1 MFLSTA
7 LVGEAAGLNEMED
20 GIWRVCFNNFR
31 LCIVNIR
38 LDTPTVI
45 AEEPDEEVAEYNQ

>member
-1 MFLSTA
+1 M
-7 LVGEAAGLNEMED
+7 GEAAGLNEMED